1 MFPGSRISLVT
12 LISLSLLAAPAAGVA
27 QSRPQSVDR
36 SQFQGLKGVKP
47 FERWLWEFEQRA
59 YPLDRIPEG
68 AKDRAF
74 QRMRQAKAAQ
84 SPRQPKGALTL
95 NAITGSVWQSLGPK
109 PIFVAP
115 AAGGQTNPPSPVSGR
130 VADVA
135 VDPNNANHWLIGA
148 AQGGIWQT
156 FDGGSTWSPTSDD
169 QPTLAMGAIAFAPSS
184 PNIVYAGTGEAV
196 FASDAY
202 GGACVL
208 KSLNGGSSWSLVASS
223 PFLKMAFSDIK
234 VDPATPNVLLAAGA
248 RGLGVLRTSLGG
260 DPAAQ
265 GGIYK
270 STNGGAGWS
279 RKLEGVATDLEVN
292 PFNFNIQYAGI
303 GEIFG
308 SPPNGAQNGLYR
320 SFDGGETWSIIP
332 GPWNDSIGGVGRVEL
347 AISPSN
353 PEVLYVSIQDAIN
366 SVGADQQLLGVW
378 RTTNASSPT
387 PSWSAL
393 PSPSSSFPFFTTTQ
407 WWYDHDATVAPSD
420 PNTLYL
426 GGVAFGKFDGINW
439 TDITTGVTSGI
450 HADQHSLAWVGNRL
464 IVGNDGGVWST
475 TDGGSTWTN
484 HNSELSITQFY
495 LGSMHPTDPNF
506 VIGGSQDNGTT
517 KWSGTLG
524 WDLVLTGDGA
534 SSAIST
540 ANPNTHWALSAQRL
554 LIFRTTDA
562 GFTRPLPA
570 ADSGIDKAGVPFIAE
585 MEKCP
590 HNDNVFIAGTN
601 NLWKT
606 TDFFSAAPAAP
617 TWTVNGPEMG
627 VGIVSMAFAP
637 SDGSCNT
644 YAYAT
649 SNGEIRLT
657 TNGGVNWN
665 DIDSANSVPGRFIT
679 DIAFDPTNS
688 NVLYLTL
695 SGFDEGTPTQPG
707 HVFKTTNSL
716 APSPTWSNISTP
728 VNLPHNALVV
738 DSSAPNNLFV
748 GTDLG
753 VWNSTN
759 GGTTWTVTGT
769 GMPYVAV
776 FDLQLNATTGRLI
789 AFTHGRG
796 AFAMLQP
803 VLPPPTGLV
812 ATAVSQAQVNITWTA
827 PGVPVDHYELQR
839 SQSVAGPFS
848 TIASPSTTN
857 FTDTNATGLGGSVA
871 YLYRVRAVDAQ
882 GNVSSFSNIDHATT
896 MSYTDDPLVAAST
909 VIKAQHINELR
920 VAVNA
925 VRTAA
930 VLPQASWTDASLPGV
945 FIKAVHITEL
955 RQNLDQALQVIGL
968 ATPIYTDQTLSAGL
982 LVKRAHVEEIRQTV
996 K

>member
-1 MFPGSRISLVT
+1 MFPRSRISLVT
-12 LISLSLLAAPAAGVA
+12 LIIISLLTPAAVA
-27 QSRPQSVDR
+27 QVKPQGVDR
-36 SQFQGLKGVKP
+36 SQFQRLRGVKP

-74 QRMRQAKAAQ
+74 KRTKEAKAA
-84 SPRQPKGALTL
+84 SAPRPAKGAAALTSQ
-95 NAITGSVWQSLGPK
+95 AITGSVWQSLGPK
-109 PIFVAP
+109 PIT
-115 AAGGQTNPPSPVSGR
+115 GGQTDPPSPVSGR

-135 VDPNNANHWLIGA
+135 VDPTNANHWLIGA

-184 PNIVYAGTGEAV
+184 PNIVYAGTGEAS
-196 FASDAY
+196 FGGDFY
-202 GGACVL
+202 GGAGVL
-208 KSLNGGSSWSLVASS
+208 KSTNGGSSWSLVASS
-223 PFLKMAFSDIK
+223 PFTKMGFSDIK
-234 VDPATPNVLLAAGA
+234 VDPTNPNVLLAAVARSMGVPLGQGA
-248 RGLGVLRTSLGG
+248 V
-260 DPAAQ
+260 
-265 GGIYK
+265 YK
-270 STNGGAGWS
+270 STNGGVSWS
-279 RKLEGVATDLEVN
+279 QKLAGVATDLEVN

-303 GEIFG
+303 GEIVG
-308 SPPNGAQNGLYR
+308 SAQNGLYR

-332 GPWNDSIGGVGRVEL
+332 GPWNDSVGGIGRVEL

-353 PEVLYVSIQDAIN
+353 PDVLYISIQDAIN
-366 SVGADQQLLGVW
+366 ISNPQPTDRQLLGVW
-378 RTTNASSPT
+378 RTTNASSPS
-387 PSWSAL
+387 PSWTAL
-393 PSPSSSFPFFTTTQ
+393 PSDPFFSSNRQ
-407 WWYDHDATVAPSD
+407 WFYDHDAIVEPSD

-426 GGVAFGKFDGINW
+426 GGQFNLKKFDGINW
-439 TDITTGVTSGI
+439 TDITTGI
-450 HADQHSLAWVGNRL
+450 HADQQSFAWAGNRL
-464 IVGNDGGVWST
+464 ITGNDGGVWST
-475 TDGGSTWTN
+475 TDEGINWTN
-484 HNSELSITQFY
+484 HNNELSITQFY

-506 VIGGSQDNGTT
+506 AIGGSQDNGTSR
-517 KWSGTLG
+517 WSGTLG

-534 SSAIST
+534 SSAISA

-570 ADSGIDKAGVPFIAE
+570 ADSGIDKTGVPFIAE
-585 MEKCP
+585 MEKCL
-590 HNDNVFIAGTN
+590 HNDNLFIAGTD

-606 TDFFSAAPAAP
+606 TDFFSAGGP
-617 TWTVNGPEMG
+617 TWTANGPEMG
-627 VGIVSMAFAP
+627 RGIVSMAFAP
-637 SDGSCNT
+637 LDTSCNT

-649 SNGEIRLT
+649 NIGDIRLT
-657 TNGGVNWN
+657 TDGGANWK
-665 DIDSANSVPGRFIT
+665 DLDSANSVPGRFIT
-679 DIAFDPTNS
+679 DLAFDPTNS

-738 DSSAPNNLFV
+738 DSSAPNNIFV

-759 GGTTWTVTGT
+759 GGNTWTVTGT

-776 FDLQLNATTGRLI
+776 FDLQLNASTGKLI

-796 AFAMLQP
+796 AFALLQP
-803 VLPPPTGLV
+803 VLPPPSGLV
-812 ATAVSQAQVNITWTA
+812 ATAISNAQVNVTWTA

-857 FTDTNATGLGGSVA
+857 FTDTNATGLTGSVA
-871 YLYRVRAVDAQ
+871 YLYRVRAVDGQ
-882 GNVSSFSNIDHATT
+882 GNASSFSNIDLATT
-896 MSYTDDPLVAAST
+896 MSYTDDPLVATST

-925 VRTAA
+925 VRTTAG
-930 VLPQASWTDASLPGV
+930 LPQASWTDASLPGV

-955 RQNLDQALQVIGL
+955 RQNLDQALQVMGF
-968 ATPIYTDQTLSAGL
+968 ATPVYTDQTLNPGL
-982 LVKRAHVEEIRQTV
+982 IVNRLHVQEVRQAVK
-996 K
+996 